1 MNRNLTMLFDI
12 YEISMANGFMKNG
25 LSDTVAYYDMYY
37 RNVPDNGGFVVMA
50 GVDELVDY
58 LSNINFTD
66 DDIAYLRTQGIDEQ
80 FLDYLKDFH
89 FDCDVW
95 AVPEGTPIFKNE
107 PIVTVRGPVIQAQLI
122 ETMLLMLIN
131 HQSLI
136 ATKANRIV
144 RSASGRSVVEFGA
157 RRAQGSAAAVFG
169 ARSAYI
175 GGCVGTTNLMAGE
188 TYGIPLFTSM
198 TPSWVQ
204 LFDSEL
210 DAFRAYARMYPDNC
224 TLLIDTY
231 NVIKSGLPNAIEA
244 FRTEILPHGSRPK
257 AVRINSGDITY
268 LSKIARKKL
277 DEAGFPDCK
286 IIASNS
292 LDEYIIRDML
302 LQGAKVDIFGV
313 GERLVTSSSSPV
325 LDGVYKLSAIEKDGK
340 VIPKIRLSENVEKI
354 NTPGAKKL
362 YRLFGRDDGKAI
374 ADVVTLADESID
386 ESVPFTLFDPDYT
399 WKKKEITDFVA
410 RPLLRQIF
418 DHGNCVYEPK
428 TISETR
434 AYCLEQIGTL
444 WEEVIRFEHP
454 HKYYVDLSQKLWDM
468 KNELIGAMR

>member
-80 FLDYLKDFH
+80 FLDYLKNFH

-144 RSASGRSVVEFGA
+144 RAASGRSVVEFGA